1 MALVRVTLGGK
12 RLGYVRNNK
21 AGSTTIINYL
31 GQLLWNEKPTYHSG
45 TNVQNHCGRDS
56 YIGREKGFEAY
67 HQELKACEIRIAV
80 YREPIDKIIAGFY
93 YCQEFKPYLNDLDGF
108 LGNYNEYLKK
118 DNYIRIHCRT
128 NTDMLGPDPSIYTH
142 VYDMTEIDTKLLPF
156 LEQLGGKKIQKT
168 RLRDHP
174 SRVITEAQKTKAR
187 EIMAVDYDNGWC
199 DYRIQMLIPDK
210 I

>member
-45 TNVQNHCGRDS
+45 TNVQDFCGKDS

-67 HQELKACEIRIAV
+67 HKELKECEIRIAV
-80 YREPIDKIIAGFY
+80 YRDPIDKIIAGFY
-93 YCQEFKPYLNDLDGF
+93 YCQEHVPSLQNLDHF
-108 LGNYNEYLKK
+108 LWAYEHHLKN
-118 DNYIRIHCRT
+118 NYIRIHCRT
-128 NTDMLGPDPSIYTH
+128 NTAMLGPDPSIYTH
-142 VYDMTEIDTKLLPF
+142 VWNMREIDTKLLPF

-168 RLRDHP
+168 RLREHP
-174 SRVITEAQKTKAR
+174 SRVITEAQEAKAK
-187 EIMAVDYDNGWC
+187 EVMAIDYKNGWC
-199 DYRIQMLIPDK
+199 NELISTK

>member
-56 YIGREKGFEAY
+56 YIGREKGFESY
-67 HQELKACEIRIAV
+67 HKELKECEIRIAV
-80 YREPIDKIIAGFY
+80 YRDPIDKIIAGFY
-93 YCQEFKPYLNDLDGF
+93 YCQEHIPSLQNLDHF
-108 LGNYNEYLKK
+108 LWAYDHYLKN
-118 DNYIRIHCRT
+118 NYIRIHCRT

-142 VYDMTEIDTKLLPF
+142 VWNMKEIDTKLLPF

-168 RLRDHP
+168 RLREHEP
-174 SRVITEAQKTKAR
+174 RTITEAQKAKAK
-187 EIMAVDYDNGWC
+187 EVMAIDYKNGWC
-199 DYRIQMLIPDK
+199 NELICSRI
-210 I
+210 

>member
-21 AGSTTIINYL
+21 TGSTTIINYL
-31 GQLLWNEKPTYHSG
+31 GQLLWNEKPTTYSG
-45 TNVQNHCGRDS
+45 TNVQDFCGKDS

-80 YREPIDKIIAGFY
+80 YRDPIDKIIAGFY
-93 YCQEFKPYLNDLDGF
+93 YCQEFLPHLKDLNNF
-108 LGNYNEYLKK
+108 LGGYEHHLK

-142 VYDMTEIDTKLLPF
+142 VWNMNEIDTKLLPF

-168 RLRDHP
+168 RLREHSP
-174 SRVITEAQKTKAR
+174 RIITEAQKVKAK
-187 EIMAVDYDNGWC
+187 EVMTIDYKNGWC
-199 DYRIQMLIPDK
+199 KELICTK

>member
-31 GQLLWNEKPTYHSG
+31 GQLLWNEKPTTYSG
-45 TNVQNHCGRDS
+45 TNVQDFCGKDS
-56 YIGREKGFEAY
+56 YIGREKGFESY

-80 YREPIDKIIAGFY
+80 YRDPIDKIIAGFY
-93 YCQEFKPYLNDLDGF
+93 YCQKHIPSLQNLDHF
-108 LGNYNEYLKK
+108 LWAYDHHLKN
-118 DNYIRIHCRT
+118 NYIRIHCRT

-142 VYDMTEIDTKLLPF
+142 VWNMNEIDTELLPF

-168 RLRDHP
+168 RLREHGT
-174 SRVITEAQKTKAR
+174 RTITEAQEAKAK
-187 EIMAVDYDNGWC
+187 EVMAIDYKNGWC
-199 DYRIQMLIPDK
+199 KELISSK

>member
-31 GQLLWNEKPTYHSG
+31 GQLLWNEKPTTYSG
-45 TNVQNHCGRDS
+45 TNVQDFCGRDS
-56 YIGREKGFEAY
+56 YIGREKGFESY
-67 HQELKACEIRIAV
+67 HQELKDCEIRIAV
-80 YREPIDKIIAGFY
+80 YRDPIDKIIAGFY
-93 YCQEFKPYLNDLDGF
+93 YCQEFKPYLNDLDKF
-108 LGNYNEYLKK
+108 LWGYDEYLKK

-142 VYDMTEIDTKLLPF
+142 VWNMNEIDAKLLPF
-156 LEQLGGKKIQKT
+156 LEQLGGGKIQKT
-168 RLRDHP
+168 RLREHP
-174 SRVITEAQKTKAR
+174 LRVITQEQKAKAK
-187 EIMAVDYDNGWC
+187 EVMAIDYQNGWC
-199 DYRIQMLIPDK
+199 NQLISSK

>member
-31 GQLLWNEKPTYHSG
+31 GQLLWNEKPTWYSG
-45 TNVQNHCGRDS
+45 TNVQDYCGKDS
-56 YIGREKGFEAY
+56 YIGREKGFESY
-67 HQELKACEIRIAV
+67 HQELKECEIRIAV
-80 YREPIDKIIAGFY
+80 YRDPIDKIIAGFY
-93 YCQEFKPYLNDLDGF
+93 YCQEQYPHLNNLDLF
-108 LGNYNEYLKK
+108 LHTYQHQLKN
-118 DNYIRIHCRT
+118 NYIRVHCRT

-142 VYDMTEIDTKLLPF
+142 VWNMNEIDTKLLPF

-168 RLRDHP
+168 RLREHS
-174 SRVITEAQKTKAR
+174 SRVITKAQEAKAK
-187 EIMAVDYDNGWC
+187 EVMAIDYKNGWC
-199 DYRIQMLIPDK
+199 KELISTK

>member
-31 GQLLWNEKPTYHSG
+31 GQLLWNEKPTWYSG
-45 TNVQNHCGRDS
+45 TNVQDHCGKDS

-67 HQELKACEIRIAV
+67 NKELKACEIRIAV
-80 YREPIDKIIAGFY
+80 YRDPIDKIIAGFY
-93 YCQEFKPYLNDLDGF
+93 YCQEHVPSLQNLDHF
-108 LGNYNEYLKK
+108 LWAYDHYLKN
-118 DNYIRIHCRT
+118 NYIRIHCRT

-142 VYDMTEIDTKLLPF
+142 VWNMKEIDTKLLPF

-168 RLRDHP
+168 RLREHP
-174 SRVITEAQKTKAR
+174 PRVITESQKTKAK
-187 EIMAVDYDNGWC
+187 EVMKIDYQNGWC
-199 DYRIQMLIPDK
+199 KELISNK

>member
-31 GQLLWNEKPTYHSG
+31 GQLLWNEKPTNYSG
-45 TNVQNHCGRDS
+45 TNIQNFCGKDS
-56 YIGREKGFEAY
+56 YIGREKGFESY
-67 HQELKACEIRIAV
+67 HKEPKDCEIRIAV
-80 YREPIDKIIAGFY
+80 YRDPIDKIISGFY
-93 YCQEFKPYLNDLDGF
+93 YCQEQYPRLNNLDRF
-108 LGNYNEYLKK
+108 LETYQYQLKNNYV
-118 DNYIRIHCRT
+118 RIHCRT

-142 VYDMTEIDTKLLPF
+142 VWNMKEIDTKVLPF

-168 RLRDHP
+168 RRREHEP
-174 SRVITEAQKTKAR
+174 RIITEAQIMKAK
-187 EIMAVDYDNGWC
+187 EVMAVDYQNGWC
-199 DYRIQMLIPDK
+199 KELISTK

>member
-31 GQLLWNEKPTYHSG
+31 GQLLWNEKPTTYSG
-45 TNVQNHCGRDS
+45 TNVQDFCGEDS

-67 HQELKACEIRIAV
+67 HKELKECEIRIAV
-80 YREPIDKIIAGFY
+80 YRDPIDKIIAGFY
-93 YCQEFKPYLNDLDGF
+93 YCQEQSPHLNLDHF
-108 LGNYNEYLKK
+108 LWAYDHHLKN
-118 DNYIRIHCRT
+118 NYIRVHCRT

-142 VYDMTEIDTKLLPF
+142 VWNMNEIDTKLLPF
-156 LEQLGGKKIQKT
+156 FEQLGGGKIQKT
-168 RLRDHP
+168 RLREHAP
-174 SRVITEAQKTKAR
+174 RTITEAQEAKAR
-187 EIMAVDYDNGWC
+187 EVMAIDYENGWC
-199 DYRIQMLIPDK
+199 KELISSK

>member
-45 TNVQNHCGRDS
+45 TNVQDYCGDDS

-67 HQELKACEIRIAV
+67 HQELKECEIRIAV
-80 YREPIDKIIAGFY
+80 YRDPVDKIISGFY
-93 YCQEFKPYLNDLDGF
+93 YCQEMYPNLNNLDHF
-108 LGNYNEYLKK
+108 LESYQHQLKN
-118 DNYIRIHCRT
+118 NYIRIHCRT
-128 NTDMLGPDPSIYTH
+128 NSDMLGPDPSIYTH
-142 VYDMTEIDTKLLPF
+142 VWNMKEIDTKLLPF
-156 LEQLGGKKIQKT
+156 LEQLGGKKITKT
-168 RLRDHP
+168 KLREHEP
-174 SRVITEAQKTKAR
+174 PTITKEQEAKAR
-187 EIMAVDYDNGWC
+187 EVMAIDYKNGWC
-199 DYRIQMLIPDK
+199 KELISSK

>member
-45 TNVQNHCGRDS
+45 VNIQDYCGQDS

-67 HQELKACEIRIAV
+67 HQELKDCEIRIAV
-80 YREPIDKIIAGFY
+80 YRDPIDKIIAGFY
-93 YCQEFKPYLNDLDGF
+93 YCQEFKPHLNNLDLF
-108 LGNYNEYLKK
+108 LHTYQEQLK

-142 VYDMTEIDTKLLPF
+142 VWNMNEIDTKLLPF
-156 LEQLGGKKIQKT
+156 LEQLGGKKDTENKAQGT
-168 RLRDHP
+168 RTTDHYQ
-174 SRVITEAQKTKAR
+174 RTKS
-187 EIMAVDYDNGWC
+187 
-199 DYRIQMLIPDK
+199 
-210 I
+210 

>member
-1 MALVRVTLGGK
+1 MALVRVTLGDK

-67 HQELKACEIRIAV
+67 HKELKACEIRIAV
-80 YREPIDKIIAGFY
+80 YRDPIDKIIAGFY
-93 YCQEFKPYLNDLDGF
+93 YCQEFKPHLNNLDLFLDNYSHYL
-108 LGNYNEYLKK
+108 K

-142 VYDMTEIDTKLLPF
+142 VYDMNEIDAKLLPF
-156 LEQLGGKKIQKT
+156 FEQLGGGKIQKT
-168 RLRDHP
+168 RLREHTP
-174 SRVITEAQKTKAR
+174 PVITKAQEAKAK
-187 EIMAVDYDNGWC
+187 EVMAIDYKNGWC
-199 DYRIQMLIPDK
+199 KELISTK

>member
-45 TNVQNHCGRDS
+45 TNVQDYCGQDS

-67 HQELKACEIRIAV
+67 HKELKECEIRIAV
-80 YREPIDKIIAGFY
+80 YRDPIDKIIAGFY
-93 YCQEFKPYLNDLDGF
+93 YCQEHYPSLQNLDRF
-108 LGNYNEYLKK
+108 LHTYQEQLKN
-118 DNYIRIHCRT
+118 NYIRIHCRT

-142 VYDMTEIDTKLLPF
+142 VWNMKEIDTKLLPF
-156 LEQLGGKKIQKT
+156 LEKVGGGKIQKT
-168 RLRDHP
+168 RLREHAP
-174 SRVITEAQKTKAR
+174 RVITEAQEAKAK
-187 EIMAVDYDNGWC
+187 EVMAIDYENGWC
-199 DYRIQMLIPDK
+199 KELISTK

>member
-45 TNVQNHCGRDS
+45 TNVQDYCGDDS

-67 HQELKACEIRIAV
+67 HQELKECEIRIAV
-80 YREPIDKIIAGFY
+80 YRDPVDKIISGFY
-93 YCQEFKPYLNDLDGF
+93 YCQEMYPNLNNLDHF
-108 LGNYNEYLKK
+108 LESYQHHLKN
-118 DNYIRIHCRT
+118 NYIRIHCRT
-128 NTDMLGPDPSIYTH
+128 NSDMLGPDPSIYTH
-142 VYDMTEIDTKLLPF
+142 VWNMKEIDTKLLPF
-156 LEQLGGKKIQKT
+156 LEQLGGKKIIKT
-168 RLRDHP
+168 KLREHEP
-174 SRVITEAQKTKAR
+174 PTITKEQEAKAR
-187 EIMAVDYDNGWC
+187 EVMAIDYKNGWC
-199 DYRIQMLIPDK
+199 KELISSK

>member
-31 GQLLWNEKPTYHSG
+31 GQLLWNEKPTTYSG
-45 TNVQNHCGRDS
+45 TNVQDFCGEDS

-67 HQELKACEIRIAV
+67 HKELKECEIRIAV
-80 YREPIDKIIAGFY
+80 YRDPIDKIIAGFY
-93 YCQEFKPYLNDLDGF
+93 YCQEFLPYLNDLDSF
-108 LGNYNEYLKK
+108 LWGYERYLKN
-118 DNYIRIHCRT
+118 NYVRIHCRT

-142 VYDMTEIDTKLLPF
+142 VWNMREIDTKLLPF

-168 RLRDHP
+168 RLREHEP
-174 SRVITEAQKTKAR
+174 RTITKEQETKAK
-187 EIMAVDYDNGWC
+187 EVMAIDYKNGW
-199 DYRIQMLIPDK
+199 YTK
-210 I
+210 